1 MFTRPARHAALVL
14 VAVLLA
20 AAARTVGDDT
30 SSGDRRAPKPRRR
43 RAHPP
48 RRCPSP
54 GVTEDTIKV
63 GVTYVEVE
71 ALQAVGLEF
80 DLGDIEGGYNALVPD
95 QINEDGGINGRQIE
109 PVFAP
114 VDPNSPAPAEEA
126 CVRLT
131 EDEDV
136 FIAMGFFLADAVI
149 CPVSTHATAVV
160 GGDMS
165 AERLNQAEAPWVS
178 TTPDTDQ
185 PEAVLR
191 ALDEAGAWTA
201 PSASSRTRWTRAW
214 WTTRSSRRWRS
225 WASRRPRSASPTP
238 RPETSRPWKPT
249 SAPSPNASSP
259 PVSTP
264 WSWSAAVAPTGPTPW
279 RPTTATGPNSCSW
292 PTTPS
297 RLLRTVPT
305 PPTHRCSTV
314 RWRAAATDRPRRS
327 STRPGC
333 RTASP
338 PSRPPAVEVPAPE
351 DVAANPDDQRFFAA
365 FFPCPEVA
373 VLQGWLE
380 AAGEDLNYGALAAA
394 LDTGFEVAMPGDRHA
409 PELRHRRPTP
419 TATRPPTSSRW
430 DEGAQDL
437 VLEE

>member
-14 VAVLLA
+14 LAVLLVA
-20 AAARTVGDDT
+20 ACTAGDDT
-30 SSGDRRAPKPRRR
+30 SQETEGTEAAPPESTP
-43 RAHPP
+43 APTG
-48 RRCPSP
+48 PSP
-54 GVTEDTIKV
+54 GVTDDTIKV
-63 GVTYVEVE
+63 GVTYVDVE

-80 DLGDIEGGYNALVPD
+80 DLGDVEGGYNALFD

-165 AERLNQAEAPWVS
+165 VERLNQAEAPWVS

-191 ALDEAGAWTA
+191 ALDEAGALDGTVGVFADQMDQAVVDDQVLPTLEELGVTPAEVGITDA
-201 PSASSRTRWTRAW
+201 PPGDVPAMEANVRTIAERFESSGVDTVVLVGGSGTNW
-214 WTTRSSRRWRS
+214 
-225 WASRRPRSASPTP
+225 
-238 RPETSRPWKPT
+238 
-249 SAPSPNASSP
+249 PNAMETDDSYRP
-259 PVSTP
+259 QLLFLANNAVSAFAD
-264 WSWSAAVAPTGPTPW
+264 SADTTDTSVLDGALAGGSYGPAQAQFDEAGMQDCI
-279 RPTTATGPNSCSW
+279 AT
-292 PTTPS
+292 
-297 RLLRTVPT
+297 LE
-305 PPTHRCSTV
+305 
-314 RWRAAATDRPRRS
+314 AA
-327 STRPGC
+327 G
-333 RTASP
+333 
-338 PSRPPAVEVPAPE
+338 VEVPAPE

-394 LDTGFEVAMPGDRHA
+394 LDTGFEVAMPGD
-409 PELRHRRPTP
+409 PTP
-419 TATRPPTSSRW
+419 RNFGTPPDADGDPTAYLFRW
-430 DEGAQDL
+430 DEAAQDL